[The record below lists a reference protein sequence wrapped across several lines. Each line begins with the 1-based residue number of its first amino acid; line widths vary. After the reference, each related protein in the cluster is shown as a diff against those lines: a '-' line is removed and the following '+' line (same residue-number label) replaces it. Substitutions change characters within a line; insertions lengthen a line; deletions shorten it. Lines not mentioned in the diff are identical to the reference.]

1 MVQNDENN
9 TVSISN
15 NKSSPS
21 SSIRMSITSRNN
33 DSVIASTCSNKNTI
47 EFGKMSLK
55 RKNIDK
61 DDEVIEA
68 KTKSFNQSG
77 NIHKI
82 KTRSQTAKALCS
94 KKNSDVSILSNS
106 ANTLVT
112 NKIVLSTDELSTEYQ
127 ESLKPASNLMM
138 KKSELLTQID
148 SNISSKIKDEENNI
162 KSYNKN
168 NINILNISNDHTT
181 EAWLNTF
188 KEWNNK
194 NKLNALEQILEIC
207 EHSHI
212 KHVHN
217 FIEPKLQRDYI
228 SELPRELVLLLLTY
242 VRPRDLYKLAQVSH
256 YWHQIA
262 NDTIL
267 WKNICKRH
275 RIDLDNLN
283 NNTSMI
289 LNEFKDNNF
298 GKDNKR
304 KIGNE
309 INIKEKD
316 TNDSVEDAEANL
328 NESDSDN
335 IADSEAASTETK
347 TSAAG
352 CCSPTSPSSSIS
364 FEPTTS
370 KQACN
375 ENTLSDILPTTS
387 SKSLSSSKFHKCS
400 KGLSSKKRNKSQKS
414 LNHKVSQSITK
425 PIILTSLPYFNNT
438 ISKKTLLSCQAVL
451 KLVKTPLNE
460 FLESFNQYKRA
471 YLIDYNVAKNWCQ
484 RALPKP
490 FVLRSH
496 DDHVITCL
504 KFDGFR
510 VVSGSDDCT
519 LKVWCALTGKLLH
532 TLVGH
537 TGGVWASQ
545 LKDNIVISG
554 STDRSV
560 RVWNIDTG
568 ECIHILTGHTSTV
581 RCLALHSNIVI
592 SGSRDS
598 LLRVWNIESGQC
610 MQILRGHVAAVRCVC
625 FDGNYVVSGSYDF
638 TIRVWNPFKNECLHV
653 LEGHSNRVYSLLFEG
668 NRIVSGSLDTTI
680 IVWNVHT
687 GTIIHKLIGH
697 HSLTSGMQIKNDILV
712 SGNAD
717 STVKIWSLKTGE
729 CIHTLAGTN
738 KHMSAVTCLSFNEKF
753 VVSSSDDGTVKLW
766 NVETGEFIRNLL
778 GLDSGGRG
786 GVVWRISMH
795 KNKLVCAVGSRIGV
809 EETKLILLDFD
820 WPPLN
825 LTEKVEETQV
835 IKTEEN
841 LQLSNIFNEP
851 IENVQV

>member
-1 MVQNDENN
+1 MMVSYDENDTVVTEN
-9 TVSISN
+9 TN
-15 NKSSPS
+15 NEVTRSPS
-21 SSIRMSITSRNN
+21 PLSSTPSNSTISETTS
-33 DSVIASTCSNKNTI
+33 TYSNSNI
-47 EFGKMSLK
+47 LK
-55 RKNIDK
+55 RKNIDN
-61 DDEVIEA
+61 DDGEVIEA
-68 KTKSFNQSG
+68 
-77 NIHKI
+77 KI
-82 KTRSQTAKALCS
+82 KTRSQTKALCDH
-94 KKNSDVSILSNS
+94 KKDSTSSTN
-106 ANTLVT
+106 NTLQNLAPNFNS
-112 NKIVLSTDELSTEYQ
+112 NKIPNNEI
-127 ESLKPASNLMM
+127 
-138 KKSELLTQID
+138 KSIE
-148 SNISSKIKDEENNI
+148 DEEIDEDEEDN
-162 KSYNKN
+162 YRT
-168 NINILNISNDHTT
+168 LDISKVFTDFCNDQAT

-188 KEWNNK
+188 KDWNDK
-194 NKLNALEQILEIC
+194 NKLCALEQILEIC

-228 SELPRELVLLLLTY
+228 SELPKELVLLLLTY
-242 VRPRDLYKLAQVSH
+242 VRPKDLYKLAQVSH
-256 YWHQIA
+256 YWHLIA
-262 NDTIL
+262 NDNIL
-267 WKNICKRH
+267 WKNICKRN

-289 LNEFKDNNF
+289 LNEFKENNF
-298 GKDNKR
+298 GKDSKKESVKEDDNTK
-304 KIGNE
+304 KINQAGTDE
-309 INIKEKD
+309 
-316 TNDSVEDAEANL
+316 TNTNNNP
-328 NESDSDN
+328 NESDNENLAETENTTLETHTNDVKPSTSN
-335 IADSEAASTETK
+335 STTTTAS
-347 TSAAG
+347 AG
-352 CCSPTSPSSSIS
+352 YCSPSSSLS
-364 FEPTTS
+364 SEPTTS
-370 KQACN
+370 KLTISKQ
-375 ENTLSDILPTTS
+375 TLDNVSTSNAHPTS
-387 SKSLSSSKFHKCS
+387 SKSNSSKLHKLNKDKTSSRQLTGSSSSSKK
-400 KGLSSKKRNKSQKS
+400 LKKNSGSKS
-414 LNHKVSQSITK
+414 LKHSSQ
-425 PIILTSLPYFNNT
+425 PIKSVISTSFPYFNNT
-438 ISKKTLLSCQAVL
+438 ISKRTLLSCAALL
-451 KLVKTPLNE
+451 KLVKTPLNQ
-460 FLESFNQYKRA
+460 FLENFNPYKRA
-471 YLIDYNVAKNWCQ
+471 YLVDYNLARNWCQ

-490 FVLRSH
+490 FILRSH

-568 ECIHILTGHTSTV
+568 ECIHVLTGHTSTV

-598 LLRVWNIESGQC
+598 LLRVWNIETGQC
-610 MQILRGHVAAVRCVC
+610 LQILRGHVAAVRCVC
-625 FDGNYVVSGSYDF
+625 FDGKYVVSGSYDF
-638 TIRVWNPFKNECLHV
+638 TIRVWNPFENKCLHV

-668 NRIVSGSLDTTI
+668 DRIVSGSLDTTI

-687 GTIIHKLIGH
+687 GSIIHKLIGH
-697 HSLTSGMQIKNDILV
+697 HSLTSGMQIKGDILV

-729 CIHTLAGTN
+729 CMHTLAGNN

-820 WPPLN
+820 WPPLD
-825 LTEKVEETQV
+825 LSEKIEETPV
-835 IKTEEN
+835 IKIEEN
-841 LQLSNIFNEP
+841 LELNNLLNAP
-851 IENVQV
+851 IQQIQNV